1 MKKLNIVIAG
11 ATGYIGLELVK
22 ILSKHPKVNIKYLCA
37 QNSIGSKIS
46 TFSKDLKRYKKL
58 PRITNIN
65 NVNFN
70 DISVLFTALPNGKA
84 HKIANKLPKNTVL
97 IDLSADFR
105 LQKSNEY
112 EKWYKIKHSAK
123 NLIKKSIYLIPELL
137 NDDLKKFSIISCP
150 GCYPTSI
157 QIPLIPLIK
166 KKINII

>member
-37 QNSIGSKIS
+37 QNSIGNKIS
-46 TFSKDLKRYKKL
+46 TFSKDLKRYRKL
-58 PRITNIN
+58 PIITNIN

-70 DISVLFTALPNGKA
+70 DINVLFTALPNGKA

-112 EKWYKIKHSAK
+112 EK
-123 NLIKKSIYLIPELL
+123 
-137 NDDLKKFSIISCP
+137 
-150 GCYPTSI
+150 
-157 QIPLIPLIK
+157 
-166 KKINII
+166 

>member
-70 DISVLFTALPNGKA
+70 DISVVRYARFLVSLEMTRF
-84 HKIANKLPKNTVL
+84 
-97 IDLSADFR
+97 DDF
-105 LQKSNEY
+105 Y
-112 EKWYKIKHSAK
+112 W
-123 NLIKKSIYLIPELL
+123 
-137 NDDLKKFSIISCP
+137 FIIF
-150 GCYPTSI
+150 
-157 QIPLIPLIK
+157 
-166 KKINII
+166 